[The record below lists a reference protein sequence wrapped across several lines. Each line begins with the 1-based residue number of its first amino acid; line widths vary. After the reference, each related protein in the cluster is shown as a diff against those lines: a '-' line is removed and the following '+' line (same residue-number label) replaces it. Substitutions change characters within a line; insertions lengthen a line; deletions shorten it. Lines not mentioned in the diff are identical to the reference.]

1 MKKRASHSSKGKAIT
16 SPASKNPVQ
25 NSENVSIRP
34 ASAVQI
40 TAAENTPRWT
50 FLTNHSHVLVLLFQ
64 HPEMTLRQVALQIG
78 ITERAVQRIIA
89 ELEEAGII
97 KRKRIGRNNNYS
109 INNHLPLRHPI
120 ECHRNIG
127 ELLALCARD
136 NGRDLQKE
144 TPAQRPLS

>member
-1 MKKRASHSSKGKAIT
+1 MKKRASHPTTGTAIT
-16 SPASKNPVQ
+16 AVSIKNPDQDSDNAPAGKVNVAQTAPAQ
-25 NSENVSIRP
+25 NTS
-34 ASAVQI
+34 
-40 TAAENTPRWT
+40 PRWT

-64 HPEMTLRQVALQIG
+64 HPEMTLRQVAQQIG

-97 KRKRIGRNNNYS
+97 TRQRIGRNNNYS

-127 ELLALCARD
+127 ELLALCA
-136 NGRDLQKE
+136 KE
-144 TPAQRPLS
+144 NNTNTQM

>member
-1 MKKRASHSSKGKAIT
+1 MKKRASHPTIGQATAAVSI
-16 SPASKNPVQ
+16 KNPDQDSDNAPAGKVNVAQTAPAQ
-25 NSENVSIRP
+25 NTS
-34 ASAVQI
+34 
-40 TAAENTPRWT
+40 PRWT

-64 HPEMTLRQVALQIG
+64 HPEMTLRQVAQQIG

-97 KRKRIGRNNNYS
+97 TRQRIGRNNNYS

-127 ELLALCARD
+127 ELLALCA
-136 NGRDLQKE
+136 KE
-144 TPAQRPLS
+144 NNTNTQM